1 MEVNGNMQQKS
12 LAKTPMIPRSPIM
25 TAFLAGSFSGVCST
39 VLFQPLD
46 LIKTRIQTRPS
57 EKQPLTMASAAR
69 SVLRSEGVLGL
80 WRGLGPSLAR
90 TVPGV
95 GLYFTTAHTLRS
107 RLASGSGSS
116 SLGPGA
122 SLLVGFVS
130 RSVAC
135 TALIPVTVLKLRSE
149 VETKVTASITDIYRL
164 EGARGLTRGLLPT
177 ILRDA
182 PFSGL
187 YMMMYDMIRSAE
199 WNKLDSALM
208 NGLMAGCLAS
218 LVTHPMDV
226 VKTKMQLQTRGNKT
240 LVRACS
246 RILIKYGPRG
256 FFLGLGPRL
265 IRRSLMAGL
274 AWSVYERA
282 MRTLGIK

>member
-1 MEVNGNMQQKS
+1 M
-12 LAKTPMIPRSPIM
+12 M

-57 EKQPLTMASAAR
+57 SRQPLNVVSAAR

-80 WRGLGPSLAR
+80 WSGLGPSLAR

-95 GLYFTTAHTLRS
+95 GLYFSTAHTLRS
-107 RLASGSGSS
+107 QLTSS
-116 SLGPGA
+116 SGPET
-122 SLLVGFVS
+122 SLMIGFVS

-135 TALIPVTVLKLRSE
+135 AALIPITVIKLRSE
-149 VETKVTASITDIYRL
+149 VETRMTASVTDIYKM
-164 EGARGLTRGLLPT
+164 EGVRGLTRGLVPT

-187 YMMMYDMIRSAE
+187 YMMMYDLIRKAGNIVITLTDTLTPDNLE

-218 LVTHPMDV
+218 LVTQPMDV
-226 VKTKMQLQTRGNKT
+226 VKTKMQIQTSRYKT
-240 LVRACS
+240 LVQACS
-246 RILIKYGPRG
+246 RILKKYGPRG

-265 IRRSLMAGL
+265 LRRSLMAGL
-274 AWSVYERA
+274 AWSLYERA
-282 MRTLGIK
+282 MKSLAIK